1 MGLCRHGLIY
11 GDLSDMLN
19 EDNFSKYNFIS
30 THSDRVDGHL
40 TVIWKEKLEM
50 EEFHGL
56 DEEPDY
62 GQIMHT
68 IYKLC
73 LSALLQI
80 FFSIKTVTD
89 ILILRSMCSSRCIE
103 IRYSKND
110 TQLQYLGRRLH
121 IIMI

>member
-1 MGLCRHGLIY
+1 
-11 GDLSDMLN
+11 MLN

-30 THSDRVDGHL
+30 THSDRVAGHL
-40 TVIWKEKLEM
+40 TVMKNSEKYNNACLKIPKWKEKLEM